1 LTGIIRRAIEQ
12 GADPSSFLQK
22 AAMPV
27 RLDRQSADFDQ
38 RFRDFLAAKR
48 EVSADVERATRAIVD
63 DVVAR
68 GDAALIEATRKF
80 DRLEL
85 DASGLRVTAAEIDAA
100 VKACDAGTVDALKF
114 ARDRIDAF
122 HRRQMPKDERF
133 TDAAGVELGW
143 RWSAVDAVGL
153 YVPGGTA
160 AYPSSVL
167 MNAVPARV
175 AGVLRVVMVV
185 PAPDGRLNPLVLAAA
200 HLGGVSEIYRVGGA
214 QAVAALAYGTATIAP
229 VAKIVGPGNA
239 YVAAAKRLVFGKVGI
254 DMIAGPSEVLVIAD
268 DTGNAD
274 WIAADLLAQA
284 EHDTSAQS
292 ILITDSARLAADV
305 ERAVEAQLATLP
317 RAAIARASWDD
328 FGGIIKVASLD
339 DAIELANAIAA
350 EHLEIMTADAEG
362 LSKKV
367 RNAGAIF
374 LGAHTPEAI
383 GDYVGGSNH
392 VLPTARSARFSSG
405 LGVLDFMKRTSILK
419 CGPDQLRAL
428 GPAAMTLGQAEGL
441 DAHSRSVGLRLNL
454 S

>member
-1 LTGIIRRAIEQ
+1 
-12 GADPSSFLQK
+12 
-22 AAMPV
+22 MPV
-27 RLDRQSADFDQ
+27 RLDRNSADFDQ
-38 RFRDFLAAKR
+38 RFAAFLAAKR
-48 EVSADVERATRAIVD
+48 EVSADVEKATRAIVE
-63 DVVAR
+63 DVAAR

-80 DRLEL
+80 DRLDI
-85 DASGLRVTAAEIDAA
+85 DAGSLRVTTAEIEAA
-100 VKACDAGTVDALKF
+100 VKACDAKTVEALKL
-114 ARDRIDAF
+114 ARDRIETF
-122 HRRQMPKDERF
+122 HKKQMPKDERF
-133 TDAAGVELGW
+133 ADPLGVELGW

-167 MNAVPARV
+167 MNAMPARV
-175 AGVLRVVMVV
+175 AGVPRVVMVV
-185 PAPDGRLNPLVLAAA
+185 PAPDGKLNPLVLAAA
-200 HLGGVSEIYRVGGA
+200 HLGGVAEIYRVGGA

-305 ERAVEAQLATLP
+305 ARAVEAQLVTLP
-317 RAAIARASWDD
+317 RAEIARASWNE
-328 FGGIIKVASLD
+328 FGAIIMVSNLD
-339 DAIELANAIAA
+339 QAVELANAIAA

-362 LSKKV
+362 LSAKV

-374 LGAHTPEAI
+374 LGPHTPEAI

-428 GPAAMTLGQAEGL
+428 GPAAMTLGKAEGL
-441 DAHSRSVGLRLNL
+441 EAHSRSVGLRLNL
-454 S
+454 P